1 MNREDFVKRFEES
14 KERALSV
21 ELEKFENKHSVG
33 LETLV
38 NKFLADAYSSYDTKE
53 KFILNIL
60 LTTVILPGEWKKL
73 DYDPYEKRYAYDDS
87 VEFKKEIVDVKK
99 ETYVW
104 YERTCEKTIYNEY
117 GYLHDVLKVFVK
129 ELLIKKGY
137 FIIEK
142 LEPAY
147 SSGAYCQDSYKYL
160 EVYYDEQI
168 YKYEYQGISTDV
180 KAMIKEVERLL
191 VVIKEE
197 NKI

>member
-1 MNREDFVKRFEES
+1 MNREDFAKRFEES
-14 KERALSV
+14 KGRALSV

-53 KFILNIL
+53 KLRLSTL
-60 LTTVILPGEWKKL
+60 LTVVIPPGEWKEL
-73 DYDPYEKRYAYDDS
+73 DYHPYGERYIYDS
-87 VEFKKEIVDVKK
+87 SIEFKEEIVDVKK
-99 ETYVW
+99 ETSIW
-104 YERTCEKTIYNEY
+104 YERTCKETTYSKYWH
-117 GYLHDVLKVFVK
+117 LHGVLKLFVK
-129 ELLIKKGY
+129 ELLTKKGY

-142 LEPAY
+142 LKPSY
-147 SSGAYCQDSYKYL
+147 SNGDYHEDSYEYL
-160 EVYYDEQI
+160 EVYYDEQV

-180 KAMIKEVERLL
+180 KAMIKEIERLL